1 MIRYR
6 LRQLRLQKEFSQEYI
21 AGKLNISQKAYSK
34 IELSRTELTVSRLHE
49 ISIIL
54 DFSISEYLSLEFPK
68 K

>member
-21 AGKLNISQKAYSK
+21 AAKLNISQKAYSK
-34 IELSRTELTVSRLHE
+34 IELGRTELTVSRLHE
-49 ISIIL
+49 IAIIL